1 MRCINID
8 RGWSFGYG
16 SYNSLRAIMG
26 ENGEETVDLPH
37 DYMIRSDVSETA
49 AAGPASGYYTAGTAH
64 YTKMLMIPREWEGD
78 EVFLRFDGVMM
89 NASVEING

>member
-1 MRCINID
+1 MRSINID

-49 AAGPASGYYTAGTAH
+49 AAGPAAGYYTAVSHISG
-64 YTKMLMIPREWEGD
+64 G
-78 EVFLRFDGVMM
+78 LRPAGHVCFR
-89 NASVEING
+89 